1 MKTIIHSIILVFISL
16 LFVACGPKTFPSD
29 NKIYDSPKNY
39 EYSYTS
45 HTFLSEDST
54 KLYAYHIKSDKQNSK
69 GLIVLANGMKQNMSF
84 RFTEWLWIL
93 DAGYDLFIFDYRSYG
108 ESYAEADLFGFVDD
122 VKAALKYAH
131 SLDKEKKIVLI
142 GQSMGGTFVINALKN
157 KEYDYLSFAVSD
169 STFTGFDD
177 VLSSLLRRSIILF
190 PFSWI
195 PYLTVPKELNAD
207 ENIQYLKTPI
217 LFIAGDDDIVV
228 DYEDSIELYNMTKAK
243 KALWI
248 VKDAAHVQSFNNL
261 EVRDNFLK
269 ILEDNTLLF
278 KQQKK
283 IFK

>member
-54 KLYAYHIKSDKQNSK
+54 KLYAYHIKSDEQNSK